1 MNTLVDYIKWLGRF
15 SFEQYPLSTA
25 DNLVFAMISYFDLDE
40 VFAQSEKPLLS
51 NVLPLIDEGK
61 VPVEITGADMG
72 YTDILRAAA
81 SSRRFGSVEMSDYV
95 NEIRTEPPLQ
105 FSAVTFRADS
115 FSFIAY
121 RGTDSTLAGWQEDFM
136 ISFTETEAQHMA
148 LDYAERLIIPGRE
161 WYITGHSKGG
171 NLALYVAAHLSDDK
185 LSAVKTIYCLD
196 GPGFCPEVT
205 DPEMLKRADGKLVRI
220 VPEFDVVGKLFE
232 PDISDTLIVKS
243 NADGVIQ
250 HSMATWLFDGGELMC
265 IDKRDAFS
273 EWLGERLN
281 DWIGTIKSEDRPVFI
296 NELFSTLTKSGA
308 EKLEDLTPL
317 RFEQAIVSLGG
328 ASEVTK
334 KALASLPGQALND
347 GTVIEVNPGKIGQWL
362 TECHFA
368 HALLMVLFGILL
380 LCTTDSILE
389 LTATFIF
396 VALAA
401 IQLILTLRRFVL
413 NGFRI
418 EGLRER
424 AALTTL
430 MLALCLVLIIKE
442 QAMFIMG
449 STIFGIVFI
458 AFAFGCAD
466 KASHESDRL
475 IKVLYILETIFSAI
489 FGGAVLIISRSVVYP
504 FVLALGILMIA
515 DGVIRIGY
523 MLYKRYKASRV

>member
-25 DNLVFAMISYFDLDE
+25 DNLVFAMISYFDLGE

-51 NVLPLIDEGK
+51 DVLPLIDGGK

-81 SSRRFGSVEMSDYV
+81 SSHRFGSIEMSGYV
-95 NEIRTEPPLQ
+95 NEIRTDPPLQ
-105 FSAVTFRADS
+105 FSAVTFNADN

-148 LDYAERLIIPGRE
+148 LDYAEKSITLDRE

-185 LSAVKTIYCLD
+185 LSAVKEIYCLD

-205 DPEMLKRADGKLVRI
+205 DPEMLRRADGKLVRI

-232 PDISDTLIVKS
+232 PDIADTLIVKS
-243 NADGVIQ
+243 NADGVLQ

-308 EKLEDLTPL
+308 EKLEDLTPM

-328 ASEVTK
+328 ASGVTK

-347 GTVIEVNPGKIGQWL
+347 GTVIEVSPGKLRQWL
-362 TECHFA
+362 TESHFA

-380 LCTTDSILE
+380 LRTTDSILE

-413 NGFRI
+413 NGFHF

-430 MLALCLVLIIKE
+430 MLALCVVLIVKD

-449 STIFGIVFI
+449 STIFGVVFI

-475 IKVLYILETIFSAI
+475 LKVLYILETIFSAI
-489 FGGAVLIISRSVVYP
+489 FGGAVLLISRSVVYP

>member
-15 SFEQYPLSTA
+15 TFEQYPLQTE
-25 DNLVFAMISYFDLDE
+25 DNLVFAMISYFDLSE
-40 VFAQSEKPLLS
+40 VFAQNERPRLS
-51 NVLPLIDEGK
+51 DVLPLIDEGR

-81 SSRRFGSVEMSDYV
+81 SSARFGGVEMSGYV
-95 NEIRTEPPLQ
+95 NEIRTDPPLQ
-105 FSAVTFRADS
+105 FSAVSFSAED

-148 LDYAERLIIPGRE
+148 LDYAERLIDSSRDF
-161 WYITGHSKGG
+161 YITGHSKGG
-171 NLALYVAAHLSDDK
+171 NLALYVAAHLSEEK
-185 LSAVKTIYCLD
+185 LGAVKTIYCLD

-205 DPEMLKRADGKLVRI
+205 DPETLTRAEGKIVRI

-232 PDISDTLIVKS
+232 PDIADTLIVKS

-265 IDKRDAFS
+265 VDKRDSFS
-273 EWLGERLN
+273 EWLGEKLN
-281 DWIGTIKSEDRPVFI
+281 EWIRSIKSEDRPVFI

-308 EKLEDLTPL
+308 EKLEDLTPM

-328 ASEVTK
+328 ASDVTK
-334 KALASLPGQALND
+334 KALASLPGQALSD
-347 GTVIEVNPGKIGQWL
+347 GTVIEVSPGKLRQWL
-362 TECHFA
+362 AESHFA

-380 LCTTDSILE
+380 LRTTDSILE

-418 EGLRER
+418 DGLRER

-430 MLALCLVLIIKE
+430 MLVLCVVLIVKE

-449 STIFGIVFI
+449 STIFGVVFI

-466 KASHESDRL
+466 KALRESDVL
-475 IKVLYILETIFSAI
+475 LKVLYVLETVFSAI
-489 FGGAVLIISRSVVYP
+489 FGGAVLLIPRSVVYP
-504 FVLALGILMIA
+504 FVLALGILMIL
-515 DGVIRIGY
+515 DGAIRIGY
-523 MLYKRYKASRV
+523 MVYKRYKASRS

>member
-15 SFEQYPLSTA
+15 TFEQYPLQTE

-40 VFAQSEKPLLS
+40 VFAQNEKPRLS
-51 NVLPLIDEGK
+51 DVLPLIDEGR

-81 SSRRFGSVEMSDYV
+81 SSARFGGVEMSGYV
-95 NEIRTEPPLQ
+95 NEIRTDPPLQ
-105 FSAVTFRADS
+105 FSAVSFSAED

-136 ISFTETEAQHMA
+136 ISFTETESQHMA
-148 LDYAERLIIPGRE
+148 LDYAERMIDRSRDF
-161 WYITGHSKGG
+161 YITGHSKGG
-171 NLALYVAAHLSDDK
+171 NLALYVAAHLSEEK
-185 LSAVKTIYCLD
+185 LGAVKTIYCLD

-205 DPEMLKRADGKLVRI
+205 DPETLTRAEGKIVRI

-232 PDISDTLIVKS
+232 PDIADTLIVKS

-265 IDKRDAFS
+265 VDKRDSFS
-273 EWLGERLN
+273 EWLGEKLN
-281 DWIGTIKSEDRPVFI
+281 EWIRSIKSEDRPVFI

-308 EKLEDLTPL
+308 EKLEDLTPM

-328 ASEVTK
+328 ASDVTK
-334 KALASLPGQALND
+334 KALASLPGQALSD
-347 GTVIEVNPGKIGQWL
+347 GTVIEVSPGKLRQWL
-362 TECHFA
+362 AESHFA

-380 LCTTDSILE
+380 LRTTDSILE

-418 EGLRER
+418 DGLRER

-430 MLALCLVLIIKE
+430 MLVLCVVLIVKE

-449 STIFGIVFI
+449 STIFGVVFI

-466 KASHESDRL
+466 KASRESDVL
-475 IKVLYILETIFSAI
+475 LKVLYVLETVFSAI
-489 FGGAVLIISRSVVYP
+489 FGGAVLLIPRSVVYP
-504 FVLALGILMIA
+504 FVLALGILMIL
-515 DGVIRIGY
+515 DGAIRIGY
-523 MLYKRYKASRV
+523 MVYKRYNASRS